1 MTDYTYPASDDL
13 SDKDGLASGNPEKLI
28 LGSDLEAEFQAIAT
42 AIASKFDSTDRAT
55 QAQAEAATSSTTLIT
70 PERLGDWAAQNAG
83 IVEDAAA
90 LTDPGADRVLFWDDS
105 AGALAFL
112 SVGAGLSLTG
122 TTLASDDAAIDHDS
136 LSGFVANEH
145 VDHSAVSINASGGE
159 GISAGGDLTA
169 SRTLDLD
176 FSGLTQE
183 TTLDLANDAVAFY
196 DASASAHRKV
206 PLQNFVGS
214 ALGDGRWYRSST
226 QAISA
231 STATTV
237 VFNAQDYDSLERGTF
252 STATGIYTVGSAGAR
267 VLVSVAIK
275 APSFSVEDS
284 LDVRIQVNGSTVAS
298 TVGVVYEGLGALTL
312 IPTLSTA
319 LSLSAS
325 DEVRVQVEAFNNA
338 ANIGGSVETFIRIM
352 ELG

>member
-237 VFNAQDYDSLERGTF
+237 VFNAQDYDALERGTF
-252 STATGIYTVGSAGAR
+252 STATGIYTAGSAGAR
-267 VLVSVAIK
+267 VLVTAGVRVATM
-275 APSFSVEDS
+275 PVDS
-284 LDVRIQVNGSTVAS
+284 SLIIAVQVNGTTVAS
-298 TVGVVYEGLGALTL
+298 VDILLQSGTGSEDRQASLAV
-312 IPTLSTA
+312 P

-325 DEVRVQVEAFNNA
+325 DEVRIRVTPSNDAM
-338 ANIGGSVETFIRIM
+338 NIGGSQETYVGIV